1 MLYTTLRPGLM
12 VSVRTSIKGNVS
24 YHVTDLGK
32 RATVEGEIAEHQTE
46 RLTRNVEEQERA
58 VKARGAARSMI
69 QTVCAHSDFGLLC
82 PLDKESKLDEAIV
95 AALAIVRDFNDSSE
109 ITKIT
114 FNVLRGKV
122 EQDDVRAVRAIN
134 QEMRD
139 LVDNMADGVQRLDVE
154 AIRNAANKAK
164 SVGQMLSPEAQ
175 SKIKD
180 AIDTV
185 RKTARAIVKAGEG
198 AAVEVDQLALQR
210 LQQSRTAFLD
220 FDVPEVEVQA
230 PAETGRAVDFEAD
243 TPERAANI
251 IEEAFGPDN
260 NTREIKAASVPQL
273 DLI

>member
-32 RATVEGEIAEHQTE
+32 RTTVEGEIAEHQTE

-58 VKARGAARSMI
+58 VKARGAARSVI